1 MQSMMDSKSRKMVRT
16 TQSLG
21 LTNISGHHR
30 RARNRGQTCLPVGLK
45 IPRLC
50 RTRYP
55 SMHDTSCF
63 ALSTR
68 INMITRRY
76 RLVTRINRIP
86 HRPCRIRH
94 QNKYDNSPLPTRYQA
109 LQGLT
114 SEASRLSADTTR
126 AGRRRSRSIET
137 WMGFLRQKL
146 KKARFSRA

>member
-21 LTNISGHHR
+21 LTNISWHHR

-126 AGRRRSRSIET
+126 AGRRRNRSIET

>member
-1 MQSMMDSKSRKMVRT
+1 MQLMMDSKSRKMVRT

-55 SMHDTSCF
+55 SMHDNSPLP
-63 ALSTR
+63 A
-68 INMITRRY
+68 
-76 RLVTRINRIP
+76 
-86 HRPCRIRH
+86 RH

-114 SEASRLSADTTR
+114 SESSRLSADTTR
-126 AGRRRSRSIET
+126 AGRRRSRSVET

-146 KKARFSRA
+146 KKHAFRVLRF

>member
-30 RARNRGQTCLPVGLK
+30 RERNRGQTCLPVGLK

-68 INMITRRY
+68 INM
-76 RLVTRINRIP
+76 IP